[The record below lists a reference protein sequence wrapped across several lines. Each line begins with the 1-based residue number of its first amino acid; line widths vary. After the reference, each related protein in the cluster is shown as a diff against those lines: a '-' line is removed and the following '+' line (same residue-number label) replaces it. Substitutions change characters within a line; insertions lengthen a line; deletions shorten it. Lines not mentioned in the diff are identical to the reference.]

1 VAQRAAREAGSSPPA
16 TTPSETT
23 PPVPTGGVEGSDAQN
38 GGPSLKSPPRSTCR
52 SRPWLRPTGG
62 LDGVGG
68 AVVLAGLPDDGVGI
82 VLAAV
87 VDGHSHA
94 EGEGGFAVADG
105 LAAVGV
111 VLVGGDAEV
120 GVEPI
125 EGPLGLDLAHRVD
138 VVVDPVTV
146 VQLMGQV
153 GVAVRPGLDLGM
165 LGGQV

>member
-1 VAQRAAREAGSSPPA
+1 
-16 TTPSETT
+16 
-23 PPVPTGGVEGSDAQN
+23 
-38 GGPSLKSPPRSTCR
+38 
-52 SRPWLRPTGG
+52 
-62 LDGVGG
+62 
-68 AVVLAGLPDDGVGI
+68 
-82 VLAAV
+82 
-87 VDGHSHA
+87 
-94 EGEGGFAVADG
+94 